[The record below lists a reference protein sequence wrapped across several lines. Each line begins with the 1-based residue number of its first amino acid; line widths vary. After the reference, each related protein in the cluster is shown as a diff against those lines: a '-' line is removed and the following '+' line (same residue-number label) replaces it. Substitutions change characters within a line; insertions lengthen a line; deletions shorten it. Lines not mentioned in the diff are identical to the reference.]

1 MQLIATCT
9 LNYPLELCMHGL
21 RKFRAG
27 VHQLSSWIGGT
38 RAIKLLPLPEMLR
51 QCCRMSVLLPPYIG
65 SLRTNTYGTFQRPKG
80 RCCWM
85 ESLYLEVGCC
95 AAGRTSNRRPI
106 VCTRT
111 KRRSDPSNLAAYA
124 AKRLCGDER
133 AVEFLI
139 ARREA
144 DAIE

>member
-65 SLRTNTYGTFQRPKG
+65 PLRTNTYGAFQRPKG
-80 RCCWM
+80 RYCWIK
-85 ESLYLEVGCC
+85 SLHLEPGGC
-95 AAGRTSNRRPI
+95 AARPQTGR
-106 VCTRT
+106 
-111 KRRSDPSNLAAYA
+111 
-124 AKRLCGDER
+124 
-133 AVEFLI
+133 
-139 ARREA
+139 
-144 DAIE
+144 